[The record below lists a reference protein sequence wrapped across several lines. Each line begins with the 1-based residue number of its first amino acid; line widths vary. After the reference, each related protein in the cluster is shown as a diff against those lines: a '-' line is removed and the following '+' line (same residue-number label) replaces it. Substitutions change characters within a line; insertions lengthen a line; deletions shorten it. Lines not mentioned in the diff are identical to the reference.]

1 MSDRHVFTSESVT
14 EGHPDKICDQVS
26 DAVLDAIL
34 EDDPEG
40 RVACETLATTGMLL
54 LAGEITTD
62 AHVEYRDVARDVLRE
77 IGYTDTAY
85 GIEAETCSVVT
96 SIEEQ
101 SGDIARGV
109 DADGA
114 GDQGLM
120 FGYAVDQ
127 TPELMPLPIQYAH
140 RLTQRLAEVRR
151 DGTVPYLGPDG
162 KSQVT
167 VEFDD
172 DEPVRVDAVVL
183 AAQHRE
189 EVEVETVRGDLV
201 EHVID
206 EVIPPEM
213 RDDGTDT
220 FINYTGRFVRGGP
233 YADAGLTGRKT
244 IVDSYGGWAP
254 HGGGAFSGKDPTKVD
269 RSATYGA
276 RWAAKN
282 VVASGLAG
290 ECEIQLAYSIG
301 HDEPVSVRV
310 ETNGTGIVG
319 EGEIAEAVDE
329 VFDFSPRALIE
340 DLELRRPRYRSV
352 AAYGHFGR
360 PDLDL
365 PWERTDRADELRA
378 RAGKG

>member
-1 MSDRHVFTSESVT
+1 MTDRHVFTSESVT

-26 DAVLDAIL
+26 DAVLDTIL

-40 RVACETLATTGMLL
+40 RVACETLATTGMLFL
-54 LAGEITTD
+54 TGEITTD
-62 AHVEYRDVARDVLRE
+62 AQVEYRDVARDVLRE
-77 IGYTDTAY
+77 IGYTESAY
-85 GIEAETCSVVT
+85 GIESETCAVVT

-101 SGDIARGV
+101 SGDIAQGV

-127 TPELMPLPIQYAH
+127 TPELMPLPIQLSH
-140 RLTQRLAEVRR
+140 RLTRRLAEVRR
-151 DGTVPYLGPDG
+151 DGTLPYLGPDG

-167 VEFDD
+167 VEFAD
-172 DEPVRVDAVVL
+172 DEPERVDAVVL
-183 AAQHRE
+183 AAQHPDEGDVEKVRE
-189 EVEVETVRGDLV
+189 DLT
-201 EHVID
+201 EHVIE
-206 EVIPPEM
+206 EVIPADL
-213 RDDGTDT
+213 RDGDTET
-220 FINYTGRFVRGGP
+220 FINYTGTFVKGGP

-282 VVASGLAG
+282 VVDAGLAG

-310 ETNGTGIVG
+310 ETNGSNVVA
-319 EGEIAEAVDE
+319 EEEIAAAVEE
-329 VFDFSPRALIE
+329 VFDFRPRSLID
-340 DLELRRPRYRSV
+340 DLDLRTPRYRDV

-365 PWERTDRADELRA
+365 PWERTNRADELRA
-378 RAGKG
+378 RAGKS